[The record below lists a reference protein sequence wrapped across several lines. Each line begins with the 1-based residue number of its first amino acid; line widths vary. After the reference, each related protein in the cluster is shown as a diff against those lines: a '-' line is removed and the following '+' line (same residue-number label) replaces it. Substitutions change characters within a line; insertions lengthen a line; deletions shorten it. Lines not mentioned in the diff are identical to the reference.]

1 MNKITR
7 QQRLYYEF
15 DNLMSKGPAALI
27 GWLMLISAVLIV
39 TVSLIVSL
47 GRLDDNQYSFGQL
60 LWMGLMHTLDSGAV
74 GGDTGNW
81 SFLLSMLVISVGG
94 LFVFSILVGI
104 LTTGIEGKLEQ
115 LRKGRSFVA
124 ETGHIVILGWS
135 NQIFT
140 VISELVVANEN
151 LPRSCITV
159 LAEKDKVEM
168 EDEIRDRVGKTG
180 RTRIVCRTGNPINL
194 ADLAIV
200 NPRASKAVIILA
212 PEEDNPDIQVI
223 KMILALSTQPHD
235 APDPY
240 HIVGAVNDP
249 KNLEVAQ
256 LAGGDEVQL
265 LLIGDLI
272 ARIAAQTCR
281 QSGLSVVYTELMN
294 FSGDEIYFYQNPA
307 LAGKLFGET
316 LLMFADSAV
325 MGIQFQ
331 DGKVQLNP
339 PMDTQLQP
347 GDKLIVITQDDDT
360 VRLSGLNDYGI
371 NTAVLQPGTTT
382 AAIPERTLVLGWNHR
397 APIIIQELDNY
408 VAGGSAVTVVTENL
422 NGHATE
428 FNHLQHQ
435 TFAFHA
441 GDTTDRR
448 TLEELAVQT
457 YQHIIVLSGS
467 DELEAQQADART
479 LVTLLHLRHIAN
491 QHNTSFSIVSEM
503 LDTQNQQLAEI
514 AQADDFIISDELVSL
529 MLAQVAENKDL
540 TAVFQD
546 LFDPEGAE
554 LYLKPVSQFVQP
566 GQAMNFYTV
575 VEAVRR
581 QGATAIGYRLQAQA
595 YDRSNS
601 YGVKINPVKSQT
613 ITFAPEDKIIVLA
626 ES

>member
-39 TVSLIVSL
+39 TVSLVVSL

-212 PEEDNPDIQVI
+212 PEDDNPDIQVI

-294 FSGDEIYFYQNPA
+294 FSGDEIYFYHNPA
-307 LAGKLFGET
+307 LAGKSYGEA
-316 LLMFADSAV
+316 LLMFEDSAV

-331 DGKVQLNP
+331 DSKVQLNP
-339 PMDTQLQP
+339 PMDTLLQP

-408 VAGGSAVTVVTENL
+408 VAGGSAVTVVAENL

-428 FNHLQHQ
+428 FDQLQHQ

-467 DELEAQQADART
+467 DESEAQQADART

-575 VEAVRR
+575 VEAARR

-595 YDRSNS
+595 YDRANS

>member
-316 LLMFADSAV
+316 LLMFVDSAV

-428 FNHLQHQ
+428 FDHLQHQ

-575 VEAVRR
+575 VEAARR

>member
-200 NPRASKAVIILA
+200 NPRASKTVIILA
-212 PEEDNPDIQVI
+212 PEDDNPDIQVI

-240 HIVGAVNDP
+240 HIIGAVNDP
-249 KNLEVAQ
+249 KNLEVAK

-307 LAGKLFGET
+307 LAGKLFGDA

-331 DGKVQLNP
+331 NGKVQLNP
-339 PMDTQLQP
+339 PMDTPLQP

-408 VAGGSAVTVVTENL
+408 VAGGSAVTVVAENL

-428 FNHLQHQ
+428 FDGLQHQ

-467 DELEAQQADART
+467 DELGAQQADART

-491 QHNTSFSIVSEM
+491 QHDTSFSIVSEM

-575 VEAVRR
+575 VEAARR

>member
-212 PEEDNPDIQVI
+212 PEDDNPDIQVI

-316 LLMFADSAV
+316 LLMFVDSAV

-428 FNHLQHQ
+428 FDHLQHQ

-575 VEAVRR
+575 VEAARR

-626 ES
+626 EF